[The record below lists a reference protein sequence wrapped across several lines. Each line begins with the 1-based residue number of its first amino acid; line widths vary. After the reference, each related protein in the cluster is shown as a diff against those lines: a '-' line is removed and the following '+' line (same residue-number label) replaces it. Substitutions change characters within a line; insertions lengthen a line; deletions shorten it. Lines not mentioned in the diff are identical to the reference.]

1 MLDLFAPKGD
11 SVQLEGTVTKRTSLI
26 WLLGVLAL
34 ITALGMGIHVAAAQ
48 SEGRIAGIVYHDKN
62 GNGIREEGEEG
73 LADVQVKFDS
83 GGWSTTITT
92 AENGAFSIQ
101 LNPATWIV
109 TVIPPSGYTAPEP
122 STQAYIAF
130 AGDAV
135 TNIEFGLVRS
145 TALPASGGMVSTPVI
160 MVGLFGVLAVG
171 VVLIVVGQRRSRK
184 NLSA

>member
-1 MLDLFAPKGD
+1 MTCSPQGGD
-11 SVQLEGTVTKRTSLI
+11 SVEPEGTVTKRTSLI
-26 WLLGVLAL
+26 LLLGILVLFAAL
-34 ITALGMGIHVAAAQ
+34 SVGVHAVAAQ

-62 GNGIREEGEEG
+62 GNGTREEGEEG
-73 LADVQVKFDS
+73 LADVQIKFDS

-101 LNPATWIV
+101 LNPATWTV

-145 TALPASGGMVSTPVI
+145 TALPASGGVVSAPVI
-160 MVGLFGVLAVG
+160 IAGLFGVMVIG
-171 VVLIVVGQRRSRK
+171 VVMIIAGRRQARRD
-184 NLSA
+184 LSA

>member
-1 MLDLFAPKGD
+1 
-11 SVQLEGTVTKRTSLI
+11 VTKRASLI
-26 WLLGVLAL
+26 LLLGVLAL
-34 ITALGMGIHVAAAQ
+34 IVTLSMGIHVAAAQ

-73 LADVQVKFDS
+73 LADVQIKFDS

-122 STQAYIAF
+122 TTQAYIAY

-145 TALPASGGMVSTPVI
+145 TALPASGGMISTPVI
-160 MVGLFGVLAVG
+160 VAGLLGIMVIG
-171 VVLIVVGQRRSRK
+171 VVMIVVGRRQSRK
-184 NLSA
+184 NTSA

>member
-1 MLDLFAPKGD
+1 MTCSPWRGD
-11 SVQLEGTVTKRTSLI
+11 SVELEGTVTKRASLI
-26 WLLGVLAL
+26 LLLGVLAL
-34 ITALGMGIHVAAAQ
+34 IVTLSMGIHVAAAQ

-73 LADVQVKFDS
+73 LADVQIKFDS

-122 STQAYIAF
+122 TTQAYIAY

-145 TALPASGGMVSTPVI
+145 TALPASGGMISTPVI
-160 MVGLFGVLAVG
+160 VAGLLGIMVIG
-171 VVLIVVGQRRSRK
+171 VVMIVVGRRQSRK
-184 NLSA
+184 NTSA

>member
-1 MLDLFAPKGD
+1 MTGSPQRGTLFN
-11 SVQLEGTVTKRTSLI
+11 LEGTVTKRTSLI
-26 WLLGVLAL
+26 LLLGILAL
-34 ITALGMGIHVAAAQ
+34 IAVLGMGVHVAAAQ

-62 GNGIREEGEEG
+62 GNGTREEGEEG
-73 LADVQVKFDS
+73 LADVQIKFDS

-101 LNPATWIV
+101 LNPATWTV

-145 TALPASGGMVSTPVI
+145 TALPASGGVISTPVI
-160 MVGLFGVLAVG
+160 IVGLLGVLAVG
-171 VVLIVVGQRRSRK
+171 VVMIVVGQRRNRK